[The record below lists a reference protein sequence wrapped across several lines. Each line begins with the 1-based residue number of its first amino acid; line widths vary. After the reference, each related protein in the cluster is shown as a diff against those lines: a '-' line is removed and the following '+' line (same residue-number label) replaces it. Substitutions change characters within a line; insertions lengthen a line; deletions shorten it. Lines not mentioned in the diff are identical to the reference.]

1 MSRSRLSLFE
11 VDRAA
16 LASFSDELRAV
27 LASDDRDALVRM
39 LRLEGVSAEPVRA
52 ASHAVFVLL
61 SAESY
66 PSSAPVFEAVR
77 SAAKQRALR
86 LSWTSES
93 LALEGRLRGF
103 ESLRDEPE
111 VARRVDALLD
121 GAGVPWFLRRPG
133 GTFGGL
139 SRMEREELAE
149 ALARLDDAP
158 SELVAFATALGEME
172 GDALCH
178 DTL

>member
-11 VDRAA
+11 VDRDA
-16 LASFSDELRAV
+16 LASFSSELRAA
-27 LASDDRDALVRM
+27 LAADDRDALVR
-39 LRLEGVSAEPVRA
+39 LLLLDDALAEPIRA
-52 ASHAVFVLL
+52 APHAVFVLL
-61 SAESY
+61 AAESH
-66 PSSAPVFEAVR
+66 PPSAPVFAAVR
-77 SAAKQRALR
+77 SAAKERSLR

-103 ESLRDEPE
+103 EPLRDEPE
-111 VARRVDALLD
+111 LARRVDALLD

-133 GTFGGL
+133 GTSGL
-139 SRMEREELAE
+139 LVRGEREELAD

-158 SELVAFATALGEME
+158 SELVAFATALETME

>member
-1 MSRSRLSLFE
+1 VSRSRLSLFE
-11 VDRAA
+11 VDREA
-16 LASFSDELRAV
+16 LASFSSELRAA
-27 LASDDRDALVRM
+27 LAEDDRDALVRM
-39 LRLEGVSAEPVRA
+39 LHLDGASAEPLRA

-61 SAESY
+61 AAESH
-66 PSSAPVFEAVR
+66 PPSAPIFQAVR

-93 LALEGRLRGF
+93 LALEGRLPGF

-111 VARRVDALLD
+111 LARRVDALLD

-133 GTFGGL
+133 ATFGSL
-139 SRMEREELAE
+139 ARMEREEVAE
-149 ALARLDDAP
+149 ALTRLDDP
-158 SELVAFATALGEME
+158 PPELVAFATALGAME
-172 GDALCH
+172 GNALCH